1 MAIRLCLNES
11 TADLGATLA
20 GREADLLV
28 VAGLL
33 DLLGSLGEDE
43 LNVAGV
49 GHVGVDLE
57 SERSAFLANTNSTV
71 NLRRN
76 VHDRGHG
83 KCGGDPW
90 GPG

>member
-28 VAGLL
+28 GAGLL
-33 DLLGSLGEDE
+33 DLLGSLGEDK
-43 LNVAGV
+43 LDVAGV

-57 SERSAFLANTNSTV
+57 RKGQHFWIHSTV
-71 NLRRN
+71 NLWEN
-76 VHDRGHG
+76 VRDREHG